1 MSLERRTPLKRTGFK
16 RKAPTNTDRKPRTP
30 LRQRSVKRQAHM
42 TEERIPAVKA
52 AIEAGRTCEVCPVL
66 AAVDIPVSCSGRI
79 EGLHERRKSS
89 SGGSRSNPENLI
101 PACNIGNGY
110 VEDQPLIVRSLTGT
124 RLVVR
129 EGDPEWL
136 ELGDRAWR
144 QR

>member
-1 MSLERRTPLKRTGFK
+1 MSLERRTPLRQTGFK

-52 AIEAGRTCEVCPVL
+52 AIEAGRSCEVCPVL

-89 SGGSRSNPENLI
+89 SGGSRSNPANLI
-101 PACNIGNGY
+101 PACNIGNGF
-110 VEDQPLIVRSLTGT
+110 VEDHPKIVRHLTGT

-129 EGDPEWL
+129 PGDDEWEAL
-136 ELGDRAWR
+136 SARAWR
-144 QR
+144 RR

>member
-1 MSLERRTPLKRTGFK
+1 MSLERRTPLRRTGFK

-66 AAVDIPVSCSGRI
+66 AAAGITSFCSGRI

-89 SGGSRSNPENLI
+89 SGGSRSNPANLI
-101 PACNIGNGY
+101 PACNIGNGFI
-110 VEDQPLIVRSLTGT
+110 ECNPAIVRETAGT
-124 RLVVR
+124 ILVVR
-129 EGDPEWL
+129 EGDDEW
-136 ELGDRAWR
+136 EHLGSRRDKLG
-144 QR
+144 

>member
-1 MSLERRTPLKRTGFK
+1 MSLERRTPLRRTSFK
-16 RKAPTNTDRKPRTP
+16 RKAPVNTDRGPRTP
-30 LRQRSVKRQAHM
+30 LRPRSAKRQAHM
-42 TEERIPAVKA
+42 TGERIPAVKA

-66 AAVDIPVSCSGRI
+66 AEAGVPVFCSGRI

-110 VEDQPLIVRSLTGT
+110 VEDQPLITRALTGT

-129 EGDPEWL
+129 EGDDEWESL
-136 ELGDRAWR
+136 SARAWR
-144 QR
+144 KR

>member
-30 LRQRSVKRQAHM
+30 LRQRSVKRQVHM

-66 AAVDIPVSCSGRI
+66 AEADIPVSCSGRI

-101 PACNIGNGY
+101 PACNWSNGY
-110 VEDQPLIVRSLTGT
+110 VEDQPLITRALTGT
-124 RLVVR
+124 QLVVR
-129 EGDPEWL
+129 EGDPEWEAL
-136 ELGDRAWR
+136 SAREWR
-144 QR
+144 KR